1 MRVLP
6 FDNTKSS
13 MSASELV
20 EEISKK
26 VPRQVQI
33 DILRETFPQGK
44 VTGDLFTIGST
55 SGESGKSLKIDINPR
70 SPYFMKG
77 QDFNGGVGI
86 GGIVKILMEGR
97 GLRLPEIKEMFSEY
111 VGETRKFVREQ
122 PCRESSKNADQFA
135 DTIRFGVFVQKFRW
149 SGDLFGSEVSCS
161 GWIRCSD
168 TGYTR

>member
-86 GGIVKILMEGR
+86 GGVLTGQSLAWLYSVDHQQADGDRHGGGGQVQADGFAAHARE
-97 GLRLPEIKEMFSEY
+97 LFEI
-111 VGETRKFVREQ
+111 
-122 PCRESSKNADQFA
+122 
-135 DTIRFGVFVQKFRW
+135 
-149 SGDLFGSEVSCS
+149 
-161 GWIRCSD
+161 
-168 TGYTR
+168 

>member
-1 MRVLP
+1 MRILP

-20 EEISKK
+20 EEISNK

-33 DILRETFPQGK
+33 DVLRETFPQGK

-111 VGETRKFVREQ
+111 IGETRKFVRDEPPQ
-122 PCRESSKNADQFA
+122 NPIKVQINRQTPYDSEYFL
-135 DTIRFGVFVQKFRW
+135 QKFRGY
-149 SGDLFGSEVSCS
+149 SDLFSS
-161 GWIRCSD
+161 
-168 TGYTR
+168 

>member
-1 MRVLP
+1 
-6 FDNTKSS
+6 

-86 GGIVKILMEGR
+86 GGVTTSAAATPTSVHPASIRALHPISRPLLHPQKIATAR
-97 GLRLPEIKEMFSEY
+97 
-111 VGETRKFVREQ
+111 
-122 PCRESSKNADQFA
+122 A
-135 DTIRFGVFVQKFRW
+135 
-149 SGDLFGSEVSCS
+149 
-161 GWIRCSD
+161 
-168 TGYTR
+168 

>member
-1 MRVLP
+1 MNLTENPVLFTVVNKNNCEIYYELVPLDKVLAKMTSDKAVEILTAVKHNEILPRVAITLIIFCVKDASLEAVVGKNPNKFSLSGEIECIGVNIMRVLP

-55 SGESGKSLKIDINPR
+55 SGESGKSR
-70 SPYFMKG
+70 
-77 QDFNGGVGI
+77 
-86 GGIVKILMEGR
+86 R
-97 GLRLPEIKEMFSEY
+97 
-111 VGETRKFVREQ
+111 
-122 PCRESSKNADQFA
+122 
-135 DTIRFGVFVQKFRW
+135 
-149 SGDLFGSEVSCS
+149 
-161 GWIRCSD
+161 
-168 TGYTR
+168 

>member
-33 DILRETFPQGK
+33 DILKETFPQGK

-55 SGESGKSLKIDINPR
+55 SGEVGKSLKIDINPR

-111 VGETRKFVREQ
+111 VGDPRKFVREQ
-122 PCRESSKNADQFA
+122 PAENPVK
-135 DTIRFGVFVQKFRW
+135 VQIN
-149 SGDLFGSEVSCS
+149 L
-161 GWIRCSD
+161 
-168 TGYTR
+168 